1 MPSVSF
7 SLARVAFS
15 MRYGMPNVAVAMLP
29 VIAAGMSCLIQSGP
43 IAYRAL
49 YSGKAAGDFPV

>member
-1 MPSVSF
+1 
-7 SLARVAFS
+7 